1 MYMSKDVIK
10 VVSVI
15 FCLLLFFAISNSV
28 FIVSEE
34 KQAIVLQFGKVAR
47 KINSSG
53 LYFKLPLIQNVVS
66 FDKRIIDIS
75 SDYSS
80 REIITFDQKRFI
92 ADAYAKY
99 RIIDP
104 VLFYQ
109 TVKTELGLAIRL
121 GSIIEANI
129 REKVGTISL
138 VNLLNSERSE
148 VINLIKEGVSN
159 ESKKFG
165 IDVIDVRIKRLDLPE
180 ENSAAIFRRMQ
191 TEREKEA
198 KEIRA
203 EGEESAQKIRSEAEK
218 QKRIIIANAI
228 REAQEVRGHGDALA
242 AKIYNDALAIDQE
255 FFSFYR
261 SMQAYKKA
269 FSSSNTK
276 IILSP
281 NNDFLHLFNKE
292 QR

>member
-1 MYMSKDVIK
+1 MYMSKNIIK
-10 VVSVI
+10 IVSVV
-15 FCLLLFFAISNSV
+15 FCFLLFFTISNSI

-53 LYFKLPLIQNVVS
+53 LYFKLPLIQNIVS

-121 GSIIEANI
+121 GSIIEANV

-159 ESKKFG
+159 ESQKFG
-165 IDVIDVRIKRLDLPE
+165 VDVIDVRIKRLDLPE

-203 EGEESAQKIRSEAEK
+203 EGEESAQKIRSETEK
-218 QKRIIIANAI
+218 QKRIIIADAI
-228 REAQEVRGHGDALA
+228 REAQEIRGRGDALA
-242 AKIYNDALAIDQE
+242 AKIYNTALVIDQE

-261 SMQAYKKA
+261 SMQAYKNA

-276 IILSP
+276 MILSP

>member
-1 MYMSKDVIK
+1 MCMSKSIIK
-10 VVSVI
+10 IVAVV
-15 FCLLLFFAISNSV
+15 FCFLLFAILSSA

-34 KQAIVLQFGKVAR
+34 RQAIVLQLGKVVR

-53 LYFKLPLIQNVVS
+53 LYFKLPLVQNVIS
-66 FDKRIIDIS
+66 FDKRIIDLS

-80 REIITFDQKRFI
+80 REIITLDQKRFI
-92 ADAYAKY
+92 VDAYAKY
-99 RIIDP
+99 MIVDP

-121 GSIIEANI
+121 SSIIEANV

-148 VINLIKEGVSN
+148 VIDLIKEGVSD

-228 REAQEVRGHGDALA
+228 REAQEIRGCGDALA
-242 AKIYNDALAIDQE
+242 AKIYNDVLAIDQE

-261 SMQAYKKA
+261 SMQAYKNA
-269 FSSSNTK
+269 FSNSNTK

>member
-1 MYMSKDVIK
+1 MSK
-10 VVSVI
+10 SI
-15 FCLLLFFAISNSV
+15 FKTISIISCFLLFLVLSGFV
-28 FIVSEE
+28 FVVSEE
-34 KQAIVLQFGKVAR
+34 KQAIVLQLGKVVKR
-47 KINSSG
+47 INSSG
-53 LYFKLPLIQNVVS
+53 LYVKLPLIQNVVF
-66 FDKRIIDIS
+66 FDKRVIDVS

-80 REIITFDQKRFI
+80 REIITADQKRFI
-92 ADAYAKY
+92 VDAYAKY
-99 RIIDP
+99 KILDP

-109 TVKTELGLAIRL
+109 TVKTELGLSIRL
-121 GSIIEANI
+121 SSIIEANV

-165 IDVIDVRIKRLDLPE
+165 IDVIDVRIKRIDLPE

-203 EGEESAQKIRSEAEK
+203 EGEEDAQKIRSEADK
-218 QKRIIIANAI
+218 QKRIIIAEAI
-228 REAQEVRGHGDALA
+228 KGAQEVRGRGDALA
-242 AKIYNDALAIDQE
+242 AGIYNDALKADQE

-261 SMQAYKKA
+261 SMQAYKEA
-269 FSSSNTK
+269 FSGPNTK

-281 NNDFLHLFNKE
+281 NNDFLRLFNKE
-292 QR
+292 

>member
-1 MYMSKDVIK
+1 MSKNIIK
-10 VVSVI
+10 IVSVV
-15 FCLLLFFAISNSV
+15 FCFLLFFTISNSI

-53 LYFKLPLIQNVVS
+53 LYFKLPLIQNIVS

-121 GSIIEANI
+121 GSIIEANV

-159 ESKKFG
+159 ESQKFG
-165 IDVIDVRIKRLDLPE
+165 VDVIDVRIKRLDLPE

-203 EGEESAQKIRSEAEK
+203 EGEESAQKIRSETEK
-218 QKRIIIANAI
+218 QKRIIIADAI
-228 REAQEVRGHGDALA
+228 REAQEIRGRGDALA
-242 AKIYNDALAIDQE
+242 AKIYNTALVIDQE

-261 SMQAYKKA
+261 SMQAYKNA

-276 IILSP
+276 MILSP